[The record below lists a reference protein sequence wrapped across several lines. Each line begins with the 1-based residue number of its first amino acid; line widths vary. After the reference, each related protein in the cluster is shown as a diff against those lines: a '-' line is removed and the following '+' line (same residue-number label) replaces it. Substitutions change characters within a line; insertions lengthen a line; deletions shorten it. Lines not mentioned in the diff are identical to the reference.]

1 MAIPIE
7 KFQEQGGRL
16 KTDDLDFEAF
26 RRQPLPPHVLRC
38 LSYMHDIEYQT
49 VLYTRELLLLPA
61 WKDPQFT
68 AFLTLWNYEEYWH
81 GQALGKVL
89 AAHDWPAHDTRLVAM
104 RRFNKRYLFWS
115 PAIFWLLGHGV
126 RKFPAVHMTWGA
138 INEWTAN
145 AAYNRLAQIADHP
158 VLTELLGR
166 IMRQEGRHAAYYASY
181 ARDLLEG
188 DPRAQRVLVRGCVPV
203 RLRRRCPTDRARGRA
218 HRRAARFAWPQ
229 PGAYRHRRGHPAR
242 VRRGG
247 QRAGTAC
254 RGASRC
260 IASHRELSSRRVP
273 ATAPGWPVARRRW
286 CRARAPLR
294 RPGSPGRARG
304 AWLRSRPR

>member
-1 MAIPIE
+1 MVIPIE

-26 RRQPLPPHVLRC
+26 RSQPLSPHVLRC

-49 VLYTRELLLLPA
+49 VLYTRELLVTPA

-81 GQALGKVL
+81 GQALGRVL
-89 AAHDWPAHDTRLVAM
+89 AMHDWPAHDTRLTAM
-104 RRFNKRYLFWS
+104 RSFNKRYLFWS
-115 PAIFWLLGHGV
+115 PAIFWMLGHGV

-145 AAYNRLAQIADHP
+145 AAYNRLAQLADHP
-158 VLTELLGR
+158 VLSELLGR

-188 DPRAQRVLVRGCVPV
+188 DRRAQRVTKWFLQHEWAVVGSGDVPKLETSFAAAYLFGTGDGAELIDRVEERIDALPGLRGLSLVRSAIAAATQHVCAEEGSVPSPPV
-203 RLRRRCPTDRARGRA
+203 RVDAT
-218 HRRAARFAWPQ
+218 
-229 PGAYRHRRGHPAR
+229 
-242 VRRGG
+242 V
-247 QRAGTAC
+247 
-254 RGASRC
+254 SR
-260 IASHRELSSRRVP
+260 
-273 ATAPGWPVARRRW
+273 
-286 CRARAPLR
+286 
-294 RPGSPGRARG
+294 
-304 AWLRSRPR
+304 

>member
-138 INEWTAN
+138 INECTAN
-145 AAYNRLAQIADHP
+145 AAYNRLAQIADNP

-188 DPRAQRVLVRGCVPV
+188 DPRAQRVTKWFLQHEWAVVGSGDVPKIETSFAAAYLFGSGYGAQLIERVEERIDALPGLRGLNLVRTGIAEATRHVCAEEGSVPV
-203 RLRRRCPTDRARGRA
+203 PPAVA
-218 HRRAARFAWPQ
+218 HR
-229 PGAYRHRRGHPAR
+229 
-242 VRRGG
+242 V
-247 QRAGTAC
+247 
-254 RGASRC
+254 
-260 IASHRELSSRRVP
+260 ASHRIAS
-273 ATAPGWPVARRRW
+273 
-286 CRARAPLR
+286 
-294 RPGSPGRARG
+294 
-304 AWLRSRPR
+304 

>member
-1 MAIPIE
+1 MAFPIE

-16 KTDDLDFEAF
+16 KTDDLDFDLF
-26 RRQPLPPHVLRC
+26 RTQPLDPNVLRC

-49 VLYTRELLLLPA
+49 VLYARELLVTPA

-81 GQALGKVL
+81 GEAIGRVL
-89 AAHDWPAHDTRLVAM
+89 ALHDWPAHDERLVEM

-145 AAYNRLAQIADHP
+145 AAYNRLSRVADHP

-181 ARDLLEG
+181 ARDLLAE
-188 DPRAQRVLVRGCVPV
+188 DRRAQRVTKWFLRHQWAPVGNGDVPKIETSFATAYLFGGGEGMELIDRIEERIDSLPGLGGLNLVRTAIRSAATHVEQEEGAVPTPPS
-203 RLRRRCPTDRARGRA
+203 RQGSSTALSPTEM
-218 HRRAARFAWPQ
+218 
-229 PGAYRHRRGHPAR
+229 
-242 VRRGG
+242 
-247 QRAGTAC
+247 
-254 RGASRC
+254 S
-260 IASHRELSSRRVP
+260 
-273 ATAPGWPVARRRW
+273 
-286 CRARAPLR
+286 
-294 RPGSPGRARG
+294 PGSSTVA
-304 AWLRSRPR
+304 